1 MKSGFKKFILT
12 GEFLFNKQVAIFLWF
27 GLSVATIIQNL
38 LDAEH
43 RLNIYKIFK
52 YSCIHT
58 QQQTNLYSLYPK
70 EYADVFLYGPTF
82 SVLIAPFAFLPDWL
96 GAALWVLFNV
106 SILYIAIRKLPIKE
120 VYQNAILILCSHEM
134 MNVSSWLQ
142 FNAVIAACFILGFS
156 YIQKGKEHIAL
167 LFIVFATITK
177 IYGVVAFSFFFFSN
191 KKVKFILWT
200 LIWTCV
206 LFILPII
213 ITPLSFLLQTY
224 QDWIDALLHK
234 NQKNIRLDI
243 NNFFQDI
250 SVMGLIR
257 RNINK
262 AFDKDIIVLVVA
274 ATLFFT
280 KFIRYQYFK
289 DVRYQLYFLC
299 SVLLFVVIFST
310 GAESPTY
317 IIAFPAC
324 CLWFVLQT
332 PSKIA
337 NAFFVFCLIVTSFS
351 YSDLLTKYSREF
363 SMQHSLK
370 ALPCLALW
378 LVIIYQILTKQFLKI
393 DLNNGLKQRITN
405 NNDKLQTINK

>member
-1 MKSGFKKFILT
+1 MKAGFKKIILT
-12 GEFLFNKQVAIFLWF
+12 GAFLFNKQVAICLWF
-27 GLSVATIIQNL
+27 GLSIATIIQNL
-38 LDAEH
+38 LDVEH

-52 YSCIHT
+52 YAFVHS
-58 QQQTNLYSLYPK
+58 QQQVNLYALYPQQ
-70 EYADVFLYGPTF
+70 YADVFLYGPTF
-82 SVLIAPFAFLPDWL
+82 SVLIAPFALLPDWL

-106 SILYIAIRKLPIKE
+106 TILYIAIRKLPIKE
-120 VYQNAILILCSHEM
+120 AYQNAILILCSHEM
-134 MNVSSWLQ
+134 MNASSWLQ
-142 FNAVIAACFILGFS
+142 FNAVIAACIILGFA
-156 YIQKGKEHIAL
+156 YIHKGKEHIAL

-177 IYGVVAFSFFFFSN
+177 IYGVVAFSFFFFSH
-191 KKVKFILWT
+191 KKIKFIVWT
-200 LIWTCV
+200 FVWTCI

-213 ITPLSFLLQTY
+213 ITPFTFLLQTY
-224 QDWIDALLHK
+224 QDWMAALLHK
-234 NQKNIRLDI
+234 TQKNIRLD
-243 NNFFQDI
+243 NDNFFQDI

-262 AFDKDIIVLVVA
+262 AFDKDIIVLVMA
-274 ATLFFT
+274 AILFCT
-280 KFIRYQYFK
+280 KFIRYQFFA
-289 DVRYQLYFLC
+289 DIRYRLYFLC

-324 CLWFVLQT
+324 CLWFVLQP
-332 PSKIA
+332 PSKRV

-378 LVIIYQILTKQFLKI
+378 LVIVYQIFTKQFLKI
-393 DLNNGLKQRITN
+393 DIDRGLKARN
-405 NNDKLQTINK
+405 

>member
-27 GLSVATIIQNL
+27 GLSIATIIQNL
-38 LDAEH
+38 LDVEH

-52 YSCIHT
+52 YSFIHT
-58 QQQTNLYSLYPK
+58 QQQINLYSLYPN

-82 SVLIAPFAFLPDWL
+82 SILIAPFALLPDWL

-106 SILYIAIRKLPIKE
+106 SILYIAIRKLPIKAA
-120 VYQNAILILCSHEM
+120 YQNAVLILCSHEM
-134 MNVSSWLQ
+134 MNASSWLQ
-142 FNAVIAACFILGFS
+142 FNAVIAACIILGFA

-177 IYGVVAFSFFFFSN
+177 IYGVVAFSFFFFSD
-191 KKVKFILWT
+191 KKIKFILWT
-200 LIWTCV
+200 FIWTCV
-206 LFILPII
+206 LFVLPII
-213 ITPLSFLLQTY
+213 TTPFSFLIQTY
-224 QDWIDALLHK
+224 QDWIAALLHK
-234 NQKNIRLDI
+234 TQKNVRLDI
-243 NNFFQDI
+243 DNFFQDI

-262 AFDKDIIVLVVA
+262 AFDKDFIVLSIA
-274 ATLFFT
+274 AILFCA
-280 KFIRYQYFK
+280 KFIRYHFFA
-289 DVRYQLYFLC
+289 DVRYRLYFLC

-324 CLWFVLQT
+324 CLWFVLQP
-332 PSKIA
+332 PSKTA

-370 ALPCLALW
+370 ALPCLLLW
-378 LVIIYQILTKQFLKI
+378 LVIIYQIFTKQFLKL
-393 DLNNGLKQRITN
+393 DLNKGLKI
-405 NNDKLQTINK
+405 KE